1 MKELASCAS
10 VCKVSP
16 QFRGLCL
23 MREDFTMPRNPIV
36 TRIFREIKLAENAG
50 SGFDKMINGWKTYNE
65 DLLVVSGGVD
75 YYKITFPLVKGTET
89 REKTSEKIVD
99 TTLVTPQVRKI
110 LEACNKQ
117 RSREEIKQILGSSDR
132 EHLRKAY
139 LRPALEAGWLTMTI
153 PQKPKSRMQ
162 RYLITEEGKKALEG
176 VE

>member
-1 MKELASCAS
+1 
-10 VCKVSP
+10 
-16 QFRGLCL
+16 
-23 MREDFTMPRNPIV
+23 MREDFTMPRNPIA
-36 TRIFREIKLAENAG
+36 TRIFREIKLAGNAG
-50 SGFDKMINGWKTYNE
+50 SGVDTMSNGWKTYNE

-99 TTLVTPQVRKI
+99 ITLVTPHVTPQVRKI

-117 RSREEIKQILGSSDR
+117 RSREEMKQILGSSDR
-132 EHLRKAY
+132 KHLRKAY

-153 PQKPKSRMQ
+153 PQKPRSRMQ